1 MEARR
6 RGYRQQGAAP
16 PERGHPLSNL
26 THLMSQPAPE
36 PALGAPPPP
45 GLRQLPRRYLALGL
59 IIVAIVLLGTLVLVR
74 DNVGPGD
81 LVDGGDVQP
90 RVVVAP
96 LHAGVGAGVGLR
108 HGGRELADDPRHA
121 TAARW
126 AGPRR
131 CGRPTVNGGPPLPV
145 VFFYGAEFAPY
156 AAVERW
162 PLILALSR
170 FGTFHQLGLMQS
182 SSTTAFANLSTF
194 TFWNVSYS
202 SRYVILESVE
212 RYSSLNPTG
221 ARYLSLQTPDARQ
234 AAAIASYGT
243 GATDLLPARRR
254 QPVRPERGR
263 LRPRRPGRGHPGPDR
278 RLPDQPGLAD
288 DAGRRDRGERDH
300 GGHLLGR
307 REQARRRVRE
317 QGRAG
322 GGAGPQGR
330 AARALTG
337 ARDDGRAGGAGVRR
351 PGQLARRSSISLRST
366 SFMPPQ
372 IPWGSRIRMA

>member
-16 PERGHPLSNL
+16 PGRGHPLSNL

-36 PALGAPPPP
+36 PAVGAPPPP

-74 DNVGPGD
+74 DNSGPGTSSTVETLSPASSSLLSTLASVPASVYD
-81 LVDGGDVQP
+81 TVGVSSPTIPVTPPRAVGGTT
-90 RVVVAP
+90 P
-96 LHAGVGAGVGLR
+96 LWQA
-108 HGGRELADDPRHA
+108 
-121 TAARW
+121 
-126 AGPRR
+126 
-131 CGRPTVNGGPPLPV
+131 TVNGGPPLPV

-182 SSTTAFANLSTF
+182 SSTTAFADLSTF
-194 TFWNVSYS
+194 TFWNVSYA

-221 ARYLSLQTPDARQ
+221 ARYLRLQTPDARQ

-243 GATDLLPARRR
+243 SATTFSLLDVANRYALSGAGFSPAVLAGVT
-254 QPVRPERGR
+254 QDQIAGYLTSPASPMTQAVVTAANEITAAICSVDGN
-263 LRPRRPGRGHPGPDR
+263 HPDGVCESK
-278 RLPDQPGLAD
+278 GVLA
-288 DAGRRDRGERDH
+288 A
-300 GGHLLGR
+300 
-307 REQARRRVRE
+307 EQALK
-317 QGRAG
+317 A
-322 GGAGPQGR
+322 
-330 AARALTG
+330 
-337 ARDDGRAGGAGVRR
+337 
-351 PGQLARRSSISLRST
+351 
-366 SFMPPQ
+366 PPT
-372 IPWGSRIRMA
+372 P